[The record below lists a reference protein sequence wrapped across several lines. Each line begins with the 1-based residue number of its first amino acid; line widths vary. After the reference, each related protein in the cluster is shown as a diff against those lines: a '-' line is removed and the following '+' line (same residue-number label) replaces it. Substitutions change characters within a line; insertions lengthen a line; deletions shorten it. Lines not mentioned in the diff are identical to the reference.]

1 MEIISILSGIML
13 NCINLCSE
21 NTLIIVA
28 VALTQAYFPFSQ
40 LQCLLLSSV
49 HCLCLPIVSVSSL
62 LFTRHI
68 CSYNEKS
75 SAPWMEKALFQ
86 LVHTFSQPYCLFPPQ
101 ALHIH
106 LPHDNFQS
114 WPKAISFANVCSL
127 PTFDPITLLWYIL
140 GQFHIYLLS

>member
-21 NTLIIVA
+21 NPLIIVA

-62 LFTRHI
+62 LLTRHI

-75 SAPWMEKALFQ
+75 SAPWRRRLF
-86 LVHTFSQPYCLFPPQ
+86 S
-101 ALHIH
+101 
-106 LPHDNFQS
+106 S
-114 WPKAISFANVCSL
+114 
-127 PTFDPITLLWYIL
+127 WYIHFSNHIAYFL
-140 GQFHIYLLS
+140 LRLYTLTYHMTISSLYPRPFHLLMYVPYLHLTPLLCFGIYLVSFIFIC